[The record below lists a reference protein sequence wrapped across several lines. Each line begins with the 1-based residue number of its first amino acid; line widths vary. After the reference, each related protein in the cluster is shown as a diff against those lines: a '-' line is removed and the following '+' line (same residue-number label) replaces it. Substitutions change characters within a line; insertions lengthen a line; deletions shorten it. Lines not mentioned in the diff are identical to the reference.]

1 MSKLYNIYLLLE
13 QAVVQLDTLEEPQ
26 GYHAE
31 QIRSIMDRIW
41 LSLSDEEHELLN
53 NRQGVIY
60 E

>member
-1 MSKLYNIYLLLE
+1 MSKLYHIYLLLE
-13 QAVVQLDTLEEPQ
+13 QATIELDKLEEPE

-41 LSLSDEEHELLN
+41 HQLSDEEHEELN